1 MLTRDAV
8 SVRPGVGCSTCSR
21 SCRSPSCGIPGCGVG
36 GEHRDLQFPFLP
48 PRHSVLVADSWEAF
62 ALGVFRITAA
72 VVGELAARSR
82 RQAREATRHTEEQV
96 ALRRSRPSSQQAAP
110 ASKVFEA
117 VTREVGLLADAD
129 LARMERYER
138 TGP

>member
-1 MLTRDAV
+1 
-8 SVRPGVGCSTCSR
+8 
-21 SCRSPSCGIPGCGVG
+21 
-36 GEHRDLQFPFLP
+36 
-48 PRHSVLVADSWEAF
+48 
-62 ALGVFRITAA
+62 
-72 VVGELAARSR
+72 VGELAARSG